1 LVNNDRANLG
11 LRLPDGFDRDLKFL
25 MASMAFRR
33 VSMGFLQVVRA
44 IYFAL
49 LGFSPV
55 EIGLLLSLATFVSA
69 LHSIVFGFLSDRFG
83 RKIFFIL
90 GGIFATLRMVIFAI
104 SSDFWFLALGQGIG
118 ALGEGAGAGQPV
130 VSGYISDKTDII
142 KRPSIFSTL
151 AVTNAL
157 AATVGSLLAGLPAYF
172 QNSLGLD
179 IVGAHSLL
187 FWIGAA
193 GSALS
198 LLLVFPMGEVRVQKI
213 ERVETERKGFLNVKS
228 WGVIARFSLVRSTSG
243 LGWGFI
249 EAMMPLYF
257 FMRFGVG
264 GEVLGPIYAA
274 ARLLSVFSYALIP
287 MVVDRFGEIPSLV
300 GSRIVTAALTLAF
313 SLSNWYPMAVILMV
327 SLRVVIMFT
336 MPIRQ
341 SMATVIVDPDET
353 ATAIGVSSFARMSL
367 RSIAPTIAGYMF
379 EAISLSLPFM
389 IGAGLIL
396 VNGILYKV
404 FFQPKDGG

>member
-1 LVNNDRANLG
+1 
-11 LRLPDGFDRDLKFL
+11 
-25 MASMAFRR
+25 
-33 VSMGFLQVVRA
+33 
-44 IYFAL
+44 
-49 LGFSPV
+49 
-55 EIGLLLSLATFVSA
+55 
-69 LHSIVFGFLSDRFG
+69 
-83 RKIFFIL
+83 
-90 GGIFATLRMVIFAI
+90 
-104 SSDFWFLALGQGIG
+104 
-118 ALGEGAGAGQPV
+118 
-130 VSGYISDKTDII
+130 
-142 KRPSIFSTL
+142 
-151 AVTNAL
+151 
-157 AATVGSLLAGLPAYF
+157 
-172 QNSLGLD
+172 
-179 IVGAHSLL
+179 
-187 FWIGAA
+187 
-193 GSALS
+193 
-198 LLLVFPMGEVRVQKI
+198 MGEVRVQKI

-404 FFQPKDGG
+404 FFQPKDGGGSRKNFASSI